1 MTFIDTTPLNL
12 ENRITSLSGVDCA
25 CSKVSSLRNES
36 FIEKN
41 FTLKA
46 IPTKKQVEQIEHALN
61 VCCKVWNFALRERK
75 DWLNSR
81 KCAVQHCSIVSEY
94 IVPAE
99 APYPNYYEQANAL
112 TRAKAEFPEL
122 GTVHSQVLQ
131 QVLRKLETAFSGYDS
146 QEHGIS

>member
-1 MTFIDTTPLNL
+1 ML
-12 ENRITSLSGVDCA
+12 
-25 CSKVSSLRNES
+25 
-36 FIEKN
+36 
-41 FTLKA
+41 TLTYEYKA

-99 APYPNYYEQANAL
+99 APYPNYYEQEDSIDSC
-112 TRAKAEFPEL
+112 KSGIP
-122 GTVHSQVLQ
+122 GVGHSSLSSP
-131 QVLRKLETAFSGYDS
+131 TASFEKTGNRFCGYDS